1 MNVDLCLRRF
11 RLASRELFNGYF
23 LPLKDH
29 SSWSDSSVL
38 YASFFEVE
46 QVLFAKLVSEPAE
59 LIPVAYG
66 ECQRE
71 IRVGGFSESDYYLNE
86 LLKATPANWDHQ
98 VYAFP
103 KDTMVSFVKFVDLE
117 PLKCFDN
124 QLVLVEIMSCPAYPE
139 LEGKRVVTQFCSSKF
154 CKL

>member
-29 SSWSDSSVL
+29 SNWSDSSVL
-38 YASFFEVE
+38 YASFIELE
-46 QVLFAKLVSEPAE
+46 QALFAKLVTEPAE
-59 LIPVAYG
+59 LIPVVYG

-71 IRVGGFSESDYYLNE
+71 IGVGGFSSSDYCLGE
-86 LLKATPANWDHQ
+86 LLKAAPGNWEHQ

-103 KDTMVSFVKFVDLE
+103 KDTTVSFVKFVDIE

-124 QLVLVEIMSCPAYPE
+124 QLVLVEIMSCPSNPE